1 MSIRLEVT
9 GISHSALFPLT
20 LKTSLDTN
28 LVNIFNFR
36 LSMSIISWRI
46 CLWNF
51 KSQIHISILQNNI
64 FFLIVMILEHF
75 FEHYT
80 GKLNVILE
88 VTGISH
94 SALFP
99 LTLKTSL
106 DTNLVNIF
114 NFRLSISI
122 ISWRICLWNF
132 KSQIHISILQ
142 NNIFFNCN
150 DLGTLFWILYWKI
163 ERSTRIS
170 LSSQCSLSDTLLKQD
185 SK

>member
-1 MSIRLEVT
+1 
-9 GISHSALFPLT
+9 
-20 LKTSLDTN
+20 
-28 LVNIFNFR
+28 
-36 LSMSIISWRI
+36 
-46 CLWNF
+46 
-51 KSQIHISILQNNI
+51 
-64 FFLIVMILEHF
+64 MILEHF

-122 ISWRICLWNF
+122 IS
-132 KSQIHISILQ
+132 
-142 NNIFFNCN
+142 
-150 DLGTLFWILYWKI
+150 
-163 ERSTRIS
+163 
-170 LSSQCSLSDTLLKQD
+170 
-185 SK
+185 